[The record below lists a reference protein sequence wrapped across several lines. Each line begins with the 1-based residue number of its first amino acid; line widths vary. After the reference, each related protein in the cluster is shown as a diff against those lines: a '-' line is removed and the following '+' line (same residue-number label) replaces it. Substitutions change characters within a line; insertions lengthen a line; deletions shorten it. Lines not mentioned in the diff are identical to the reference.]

1 MPPLDESTGGVRTIT
16 SRVADLG
23 AAESVISEEEE
34 DVEVVAVFGSSS
46 ELYASSQR
54 RHSCIAKFGCGAC
67 CSSDVGMGEL
77 SLHSM
82 LFGSGVVG

>member
-1 MPPLDESTGGVRTIT
+1 M
-16 SRVADLG
+16 ADLG
-23 AAESVISEEEE
+23 GAESVTSEEEE
-34 DVEVVAVFGSSS
+34 EEVEVVAVFGSSS